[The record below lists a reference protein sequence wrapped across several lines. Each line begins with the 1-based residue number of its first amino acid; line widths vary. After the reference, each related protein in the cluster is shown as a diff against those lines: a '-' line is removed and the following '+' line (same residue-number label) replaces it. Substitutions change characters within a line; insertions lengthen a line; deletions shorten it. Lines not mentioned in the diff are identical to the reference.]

1 MTFDISTT
9 LSALIDG
16 SSFPAEAANQIC
28 AAPSVSSTRLP
39 ADGKDTVEV
48 EGFFWGL
55 WGAII
60 EAAEK
65 NPEAQGQLVKL
76 VVELSNRGSAQPTWR
91 IWEQEKAWK
100 DLPLIGATAREHFNG
115 MTFSIVQVLLQ
126 LTKYGDIGFDP
137 SDSEEVERW
146 VLRNAF
152 FARLTEAKGLFMLY
166 AIWSLRD
173 ALEEESSTSAAMNS
187 GNIRAAAQ
195 WIKYAGQKIYNSTEE
210 FPSGPQV
217 GAPGRGGPKWKGK
230 HGFDPERWALWK
242 REFTKFS
249 TDKSIHELARRD
261 ALEAAERM
269 SQIEGKA

>member
-1 MTFDISTT
+1 MTFDISTI

-16 SSFPAEAANQIC
+16 SSFPAEAASQIC
-28 AAPSVSSTRLP
+28 AAPSVTSTRLP

-55 WGAII
+55 WGAVID
-60 EAAEK
+60 AAEK
-65 NPEAQGQLVKL
+65 NPDAQGQLVKL

-91 IWEQEKAWK
+91 IWGQEQAWK
-100 DLPLIGATAREHFNG
+100 DLPLIGAAAREQFN
-115 MTFSIVQVLLQ
+115 
-126 LTKYGDIGFDP
+126 GFDP

-152 FARLTEAKGLFMLY
+152 LARLTEAKRLFMLY

-173 ALEEESSTSAAMNS
+173 ALEEEASTSVAMKS
-187 GNIRAAAQ
+187 GNVRAAAQ

-210 FPSGPQV
+210 FPSGPQI
-217 GAPGRGGPKWKGK
+217 GAPARGGPKWKGK

-242 REFTKFS
+242 REFRKLS
-249 TDKSIHELARRD
+249 TDKSIDELGSKD